1 MDNIADTVTNL
12 INSPPGQLV
21 AGSALAGMV
30 WVFSERVEA
39 VLAEDTKLKVAVW
52 LLDREKGAEGLD
64 AKAKKWPATFASVF
78 DTIFG
83 EKHLTWRCFRRSC
96 LVSACGIILMFL
108 LWGAIHPDKFIAY
121 FRFNPHPI
129 IEYIPKF
136 LFVSVLPDYISLLK
150 SRFFIRFMGKTNSLA
165 IAFLILS
172 DFVVTS
178 AIAVGAFLLYDYAF
192 ISPEHRRDDLKILH
206 QGPTLD

>member
-64 AKAKKWPATFASVF
+64 AKAQKWPATFASVF

-108 LWGAIHPDKFIAY
+108 LWGAIHPINSSPTFGSI
-121 FRFNPHPI
+121 RTQ
-129 IEYIPKF
+129 
-136 LFVSVLPDYISLLK
+136 SLNTYL
-150 SRFFIRFMGKTNSLA
+150 NSCL
-165 IAFLILS
+165 
-172 DFVVTS
+172 
-178 AIAVGAFLLYDYAF
+178 
-192 ISPEHRRDDLKILH
+192 
-206 QGPTLD
+206 